1 MENPDLLYIKNY
13 KRKIRRDLS
22 EKWLLRRIKLVI
34 PHSVSYRGFRNL
46 NKTVKYKILPSDFL
60 GTQTYFA
67 YKNYSTGKYNSKY
80 KIKYSPNRNKGYY
93 YSKINTRMYEKNI
106 LLKELKENEIK

>member
-13 KRKIRRDLS
+13 KRRERRELA
-22 EKWLLRRIKLVI
+22 EKYVIKRLNLII
-34 PHSVSYRGFRNL
+34 PHWVGYRGYKNL

-67 YKNYSTGKYNSKY
+67 YKTYTTGKYDTKY
-80 KIKYSPNRNKGYY
+80 KNKYSPNRTKGYY
-93 YSKINTRMYEKNI
+93 SSKINTRPTQKWA
-106 LLKELKENEIK
+106 LLKELKENGIK